1 MYIYAK
7 RQNLQGLW
15 KAYWFAIVK
24 YPFVIIIEIGLTGE
38 TKQGVFYEF

>member
-7 RQNLQGLW
+7 RQNLPGFW
-15 KAYWFAIVK
+15 KASWFAIVK

-38 TKQGVFYEF
+38 TKQGVPYEF

>member
-7 RQNLQGLW
+7 RQNLSGLC
-15 KAYWFAIVK
+15 KASWFAIAK

-38 TKQGVFYEF
+38 TKQGVPYEF